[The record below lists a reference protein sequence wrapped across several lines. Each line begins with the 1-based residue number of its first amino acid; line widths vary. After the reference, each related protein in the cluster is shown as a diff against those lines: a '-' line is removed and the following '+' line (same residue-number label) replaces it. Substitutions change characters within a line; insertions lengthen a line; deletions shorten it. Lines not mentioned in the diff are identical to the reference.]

1 MADVI
6 VEKDKTTRRRDST
19 DDTVLESDLAHFHP
33 LVSWRSVIAGL
44 LVAFLTMVI
53 LLSLG
58 MAVGGIGLEGGTSAQ
73 SAGIFTGVWFLVS
86 SLISLFAGSYF
97 AARISKF
104 HTNRIGSAQGLV
116 IASLFFGLF
125 LWQTLGAIGWV
136 GGMAGGAIS
145 GTANV
150 AGAGVQQAAQSPA
163 VQNAI
168 DNAIGD
174 LNLRSDPQTVATGV
188 LTRLLQGDA
197 TGARDYLAR
206 QANIPPAE
214 AERRIGEMRG
224 QTEQAMAQARDA
236 TATALKAT
244 GWSLFA
250 TLLLGAAAAIGGGA
264 LGSAA
269 NFRKPLTRE
278 QRHAV
283 EDFREV
289 HA

>member
-6 VEKDKTTRRRDST
+6 VEKNTTKRRDST

-44 LVAFLTMVI
+44 LVAFLTMGI

-58 MAVGGIGLEGGTSAQ
+58 MAMGGVGLEGGTTAQ
-73 SAGIFTGVWFLVS
+73 AAGLFTGIWFLVS
-86 SLISLFAGSYF
+86 ALIALFAGSYF

-104 HTNRIGSAQGLV
+104 HTNRIGAAQGLV
-116 IASLFFGLF
+116 IASLFFGF
-125 LWQTLGAIGWV
+125 IVWQTFAAVGWA
-136 GGMAGGAIS
+136 GGMAGGAIA

-150 AGAGVQQAAQSPA
+150 AGAGVAQAAQTPA
-163 VQNAI
+163 VQNAV
-168 DNAIGD
+168 DNALGD

-188 LTRLLQGDA
+188 LTRILQGDA
-197 TGARDYLAR
+197 TGARDYLAS
-206 QANIPPAE
+206 QAGISRAE
-214 AERRIGEMRG
+214 ADRRIGELRG

-269 NFRKPLTRE
+269 NFSKPLTRE